1 MSDIRP
7 KLTSWL
13 GREAS
18 RRGDRGDDTDGLR
31 VARDLR
37 DLITYIEGCEA
48 KDELLVRIE
57 AQWNEQDSDPPP
69 AAEETFLQYMLH
81 DTFLN
86 HMLREVSSEPRV
98 LLEQLASAMEA
109 S

>member
-1 MSDIRP
+1 
-7 KLTSWL
+7 LTNWL

-18 RRGDRGDDTDGLR
+18 RRGDRGDDTNGLR

-37 DLITYIEGCEA
+37 DLVTYIGGCEE

-57 AQWNEQDSDPPP
+57 ARWNEQESDPPP
-69 AAEETFLQYMLH
+69 AAEDTFLQYVLH
-81 DTFLN
+81 GTFLN
-86 HMLREVSSEPRV
+86 HMLHEASTEPRI
-98 LLEQLASAMEA
+98 LLEQLPMPSAMEA

>member
-7 KLTSWL
+7 KLTNWL

-18 RRGDRGDDTDGLR
+18 RRWDRSDDINGLR

-37 DLITYIEGCEA
+37 ALVAYIEGCERQ
-48 KDELLVRIE
+48 DELLVRIE
-57 AQWNEQDSDPPP
+57 ARWNEQDSDPPP
-69 AAEETFLQYMLH
+69 AAEDTFLKYMLH

-86 HMLREVSSEPRV
+86 HMLHEASSEPRA
-98 LLEQLASAMEA
+98 LLERLASAMEA

>member
-18 RRGDRGDDTDGLR
+18 RRGDRGDDTTGLR

-37 DLITYIEGCEA
+37 DLVTYIEGCEGN
-48 KDELLVRIE
+48 DELLVRIG
-57 AQWNEQDSDPPP
+57 ARWNEQDSDPPP
-69 AAEETFLQYMLH
+69 AAEDTFLKYMLH

-86 HMLREVSSEPRV
+86 HMLHEASSEPRV
-98 LLEQLASAMEA
+98 LLKQLASAMEA
-109 S
+109 L

>member
-1 MSDIRP
+1 MGDIRP

-18 RRGDRGDDTDGLR
+18 RRGDRREDTTGLR

-37 DLITYIEGCEA
+37 ALVTYIEGCEA

-57 AQWNEQDSDPPP
+57 ARWNEQGSDPRL
-69 AAEETFLQYMLH
+69 AANRGPIST
-81 DTFLN
+81 
-86 HMLREVSSEPRV
+86 
-98 LLEQLASAMEA
+98 
-109 S
+109 